1 MKTPDTR
8 AVEVVDYDPCWPTRF
23 ETLRAR
29 IVAALGSLA
38 DSIEHVGSTS
48 VPGLAAKPII
58 DMDVVV
64 VSAMD
69 VPAAIERLGLLGYV
83 HRGNLGIDGREAFE
97 SPPRQI
103 EHHLYLC
110 VRGSA
115 ALSNHLTVRNY
126 LRHNP
131 EAAIKYGMLKKRL
144 AKQFPMDIDRYVDGK
159 ADFLVGVL
167 REAGFAEPVL
177 SAMRNVNRLKS

>member
-1 MKTPDTR
+1 MKNHNAR
-8 AVEVVDYDPCWPTRF
+8 GVEVVDYDPCWPTRF

-58 DMDVVV
+58 DIDVVV
-64 VSAMD
+64 VSAID
-69 VPAAIERLGLLGYV
+69 VPAAIERLALLGYL

-103 EHHLYLC
+103 EHNLYLC
-110 VRGSA
+110 IRGST
-115 ALSNHLTVRNY
+115 ALSNHLTVRDY

-131 EAAIKYGMLKKRL
+131 EAAMKYGILKKRL
-144 AKQFPMDIDRYVDGK
+144 AKQFPMDIDRCIDGK
-159 ADFLVGVL
+159 TDLLVGAL

-177 SAMRNVNRLKS
+177 SAIRDVNRVKS